1 MVIFDRKRS
10 VMPPHSTI
18 KGHVYSLVFFIF
30 LIAALPVKTQIAG
43 GMNETKSTRLGGTN
57 YLAGT
62 VFWPSGK
69 PINTRMGIRL
79 SSPTGGD
86 FITTTDDRGQFIFS
100 GLVAGDYS
108 VVIDGERDF
117 EPVSQNVAISEPR
130 SSIRQTYTISIRLIE
145 KLKRGVKPAV
155 IDQASLAVPKP
166 ASEIF
171 RKALDLSKNGDHRGA
186 VEQLERAIA
195 EYPAY
200 FNAHNELGV
209 QYLQLNEL
217 DKADEALKAAIM
229 IKPDGFEALV
239 NRGITL
245 FRLKRY
251 AGAETLLR
259 AAIAVKDQS
268 AVAHYYIGRTLIS
281 LGQFDAA
288 ENELNLAI
296 KVGGDEMNE
305 AHRMLANLFIA
316 KGDDQRA
323 IKELELYLKLVPE
336 APDAANLRKAIGQLK
351 APRPAASNP
360 KPF

>member
-1 MVIFDRKRS
+1 MSRTETSRLF
-10 VMPPHSTI
+10 
-18 KGHVYSLVFFIF
+18 VFICVFV
-30 LIAALPVKTQIAG
+30 LILAAASACIAQIAG
-43 GMNETKSTRLGGTN
+43 GMNETTPTHLGGN
-57 YLAGT
+57 NFLVGT
-62 VFWPSGK
+62 VFWPTGT
-69 PINTRMGIRL
+69 PINVRMGIRL
-79 SSPTGGD
+79 TSLTAGD
-86 FITTTDDRGQFIFS
+86 FISSTDDRGQFVFS
-100 GLVAGDYS
+100 GLAAGSYS
-108 VVIDGERDF
+108 LTIDGERDF
-117 EPVSQNVAISEPR
+117 EPATQQVEVVQTR
-130 SSIRQTYTISIRLIE
+130 SAGRQTYTVSIRLID
-145 KLKRGVKPAV
+145 KMKRASKPAV
-155 IDQASLAVPKP
+155 VDQADLGIPKH
-166 ASEIF
+166 ATDF
-171 RKALDLSKNGDHRGA
+171 YRKALDLSKNGDHKGA

-200 FNAHNELGV
+200 FNAHNELAV

-217 DKADEALKAAIM
+217 EKADEALKAAIK

-268 AVAHYYIGRTLIS
+268 AVAHYYLGRTLIS

-316 KGDDQRA
+316 KDDDQRA